1 MKKFKRIYVEIT
13 NVCNMNCNFCPK
25 TNRKSKFMNVE
36 EFLHIAK
43 EIKPY
48 TDYICLHL
56 MGEPLLN
63 PNLKSFLDISEEY
76 GFQVNLTTNG
86 TLIKKN
92 EETLLSSKSLRKIS
106 ISLHSFEANDQ
117 EVNLK
122 DYVNDIVNF
131 VKKAHDDNGVICE
144 LRLWNGDSD
153 LLKGCNNLNDDIA
166 DLLKETLNSD
176 IDIKGM
182 LHNQDSIKISDKIF
196 LEAAE
201 KFQWPDVNGEKI
213 GDNAFCY
220 GLRQHIGILV
230 DGTVVP
236 CCLDSEGN
244 IPLGNIFKNSLEDIL
259 KSKRAEAIYNGFSG
273 RKAVEQ
279 LCKTCGYARRFE
291 K

>member
-13 NVCNMNCNFCPK
+13 NICNMSCNFCPK
-25 TNRKSKFMNVE
+25 TKRKSKFMTLE
-36 EFLHIAK
+36 EFSHIAK

-63 PNLKSFLDISEEY
+63 SNLKGILDISNEY

-86 TLIKKN
+86 TLLKKN
-92 EETLLSSKSLRKIS
+92 EDILLKSKALRKIS
-106 ISLHSFEANDQ
+106 ISLHSFEANKQD
-117 EVNLK
+117 VDLK
-122 DYVNDIVNF
+122 DYINDIVNF
-131 VKKAHDDNGVICE
+131 VKKAHDENGVICE

-153 LLKGCNNLNDDIA
+153 LLKGCNNLNDEIA

-176 IDIKGM
+176 HNIKDM
-182 LHNQDSIKISDKIF
+182 MHNKSSVKISDKIF
-196 LEAAE
+196 LESAE
-201 KFQWPDVNGEKI
+201 KFQWPDIKGERI
-213 GDNAFCY
+213 GDTAFCY
-220 GLRQHIGILV
+220 GLRQHIGILT

-244 IPLGNIFKNSLEDIL
+244 IPLGNIFEESLEEIL
-259 KSKRAEAIYNGFSG
+259 NCKRAKAMYDGFSG
-273 RKAVEQ
+273 RKAVED

>member
-25 TNRKSKFMNVE
+25 TKRTLKFMSVD
-36 EFLHIAK
+36 EFSHIAK

-63 PNLKSFLDISEEY
+63 PNLKDFLDVAEEY
-76 GFQVNLTTNG
+76 DFRVNLTTNG

-92 EETLLSSKSLRKIS
+92 SEILLSSKSLRKIS

-117 EVNLK
+117 DVDLK
-122 DYVNDIVNF
+122 DYIKDIVNF
-131 VKKAHDDNGVICE
+131 IKKAHDDNGVICE
-144 LRLWNGDSD
+144 LRLWNGDSN

-166 DLLKETLNSD
+166 DLLKETLNSK
-176 IDIKGM
+176 INIREL
-182 LHNQDSIKISDKIF
+182 LHDQNSIKISEKIF

-201 KFQWPDVNGEKI
+201 KFQWPDINGEKI
-213 GDNAFCY
+213 GDKAFCY

-244 IPLGNIFKNSLEDIL
+244 IPLGNIFEDGLENIL
-259 KSKRAEAIYNGFSG
+259 NSKRANDMYNGFSG
-273 RKAVEQ
+273 RKAVED

>member
-25 TNRKSKFMNVE
+25 TNRKLKFMTSE

-63 PNLKSFLDISEEY
+63 PNLKSFLDISKEY

-86 TLIKKN
+86 TLIRKN
-92 EETLLSSKSLRKIS
+92 EDILLSSKALRKIS

-117 EVNLK
+117 EVDLEV
-122 DYVNDIVNF
+122 YINDIVNF
-131 VKKAHDDNGVICE
+131 VKKAHDENGVICE

-153 LLKGCNNLNDDIA
+153 LIKGCNNLNDKIA
-166 DLLKETLNSD
+166 DLLKETLNSHM
-176 IDIKGM
+176 DIKEM
-182 LHNQDSIKISDKIF
+182 LHNQNSVKISDKIF

-201 KFQWPDVNGEKI
+201 KFQWPDINGKRI

-220 GLRQHIGILV
+220 GLRQHIGILA

-244 IPLGNIFKNSLEDIL
+244 IPLGNVFEESLENIL
-259 KSKRAEAIYNGFSG
+259 QSKRAKAMYDGFSG
-273 RKAVEQ
+273 RKAVED